1 MSQQRTEMRSIFRRA
16 LWIGGLL
23 TLTGC
28 FNRLDTTAVEQEIE
42 AEIESQSHRLSLAE
56 VRCPSGVPRQSGAYF
71 RCVAYVRPE
80 GEFTINVVQQDAQ
93 GGIEWDIP
101 NSAVILNMAKV
112 EEKLQQDFA
121 QAFAKRATINCG
133 ALYRLNQ
140 PGEEFECEVVG
151 GVAVEQDQVTA
162 LVVKVDPEGNLNWYE
177 LREAIAPAVPVSN
190 PAGSSADAGTP
201 SAPPASSEAAP
212 QSSGQAPGSRP
223 KIAGTRE
230 VERPRVAGDDD

>member
-1 MSQQRTEMRSIFRRA
+1 MRSMFRGA

-28 FNRLDTTAVEQEIE
+28 FNRLDTTAVEREIE

-56 VRCPSGVPRQSGAYF
+56 VRCPRDVYRQSGAYF
-71 RCVAYVRPE
+71 RCVAYLRPE

-93 GGIEWDIP
+93 GSIAWDIP

-112 EEKLQQDFA
+112 EDQLQQDFA

-133 ALYRLNQ
+133 DLYRLNQ
-140 PGEEFECEVVG
+140 PGEEFECAVVG
-151 GVAVEQDQVTA
+151 GVTVEQDQVTA

-177 LREAIAPAVPVSN
+177 RREAIAPTVPVSN
-190 PAGSSADAGTP
+190 PAGENASAGTP
-201 SAPPASSEAAP
+201 SAPPATAEGTP
-212 QSSGQAPGSRP
+212 QSRGQAAGDRP
-223 KIAGTRE
+223 RIAGTRE
-230 VERPRVAGDDD
+230 VERPRVPGDDD